1 MPSYF
6 DLGLIGV
13 VLISALLSMLRG
25 FTREVLAIAS
35 WALAAVAAYYL
46 HPYALPYIKPYI
58 QKDTVALA
66 VAALSV
72 FIVTLI
78 LVSIITV
85 KLSDVIL
92 DSKIGALD
100 RSLGFLFG
108 AVRGFLLAV
117 IAFLFFSW
125 LVPDKSQ
132 PEWVKAAK
140 TKPILQAT
148 GDQIMAMLP
157 DDPESTILKRLKK
170 PKAGTDEA
178 PPEPDPETKTGP
190 AAPAV
195 PQKKTEI
202 APPPSSPVP
211 AAHTGLTQKA
221 ASQTNVERQK
231 LDALIADPG
240 AGGKLR

>member
-1 MPSYF
+1 MPSYL

-35 WALAAVAAYYL
+35 WALAALAALYL
-46 HPYALPYIKPYI
+46 HPYALPYVKQYI
-58 QKDTVALA
+58 QKDAIALG
-66 VAALSV
+66 VAAGGV
-72 FIVTLI
+72 FLLTLI
-78 LVSIITV
+78 LVSLITV

-100 RSLGFLFG
+100 RSLGFIFG

-117 IAFLFFSW
+117 IAFLFFNW

-140 TKPILQAT
+140 TKPFLQAT

-157 DDPESTILKRLKK
+157 DDPESIVKRLKK
-170 PKAGTDEA
+170 PKSGAPDDV
-178 PPEPDPETKTGP
+178 PPEPDPEAKAPPQTP
-190 AAPAV
+190 APA
-195 PQKKTEI
+195 PAQKKTS
-202 APPPSSPVP
+202 ADPPATAVAGVTPSQPD
-211 AAHTGLTQKA
+211 
-221 ASQTNVERQK
+221 RQK
-231 LDALIADPG
+231 LNSLLSPV
-240 AGGKLR
+240 AGKPH

>member
-78 LVSIITV
+78 L
-85 KLSDVIL
+85 
-92 DSKIGALD
+92 D
-100 RSLGFLFG
+100 R
-108 AVRGFLLAV
+108 
-117 IAFLFFSW
+117 
-125 LVPDKSQ
+125 KS
-132 PEWVKAAK
+132 V
-140 TKPILQAT
+140 
-148 GDQIMAMLP
+148 
-157 DDPESTILKRLKK
+157 
-170 PKAGTDEA
+170 
-178 PPEPDPETKTGP
+178 
-190 AAPAV
+190 V
-195 PQKKTEI
+195 
-202 APPPSSPVP
+202 
-211 AAHTGLTQKA
+211 
-221 ASQTNVERQK
+221 
-231 LDALIADPG
+231 
-240 AGGKLR
+240 